1 MGESKMGG
9 MGGQM
14 GGQKRGGM
22 GGQMGGQVGNRGG
35 MQNKMPGG
43 GAGGSMSRGGGM
55 RGGRGGGGMS
65 QKNKQAHATYKD
77 AHDKY
82 TKAYHQGDQKA
93 MMQHSIT
100 MANTAGR

>member
-1 MGESKMGG
+1 
-9 MGGQM
+9 
-14 GGQKRGGM
+14 
-22 GGQMGGQVGNRGG
+22 
-35 MQNKMPGG
+35 
-43 GAGGSMSRGGGM
+43 
-55 RGGRGGGGMS
+55 MS